1 MQIKM
6 GVQTAVQDDTMYN
19 QILLS
24 VLVTNS
30 TIIHEYVVG
39 TWGMILWI
47 FENSDVVI
55 IRPKLSNTR
64 FFKYTF

>member
-39 TWGMILWI
+39 T
-47 FENSDVVI
+47 
-55 IRPKLSNTR
+55 
-64 FFKYTF
+64 